1 MPQCSICN
9 SKEHNYWQC
18 SNYVKSDSCNFLTG
32 YRRVSP
38 FEVMNGD
45 VMEYGLGRDG
55 TFVTKN
61 SLDRKLLLLESVGEP
76 CLLFRRLWIRKD
88 KSNACPCYETPRRQ
102 GKARCPYHLC
112 VTPDTK
118 ILINSYN
125 SIPITDLKIGDL
137 VLTHKGN
144 FKKIKEVMSREVEE
158 EIYNIS
164 VRCNNFL
171 NFNLTYNHPV
181 YALNIKRYGKH
192 GRIKKTDFKAENI
205 KFIDAQNLKEDDFLC
220 IPLENSKIT
229 SDITFEQAR
238 LLGYYISE
246 GTVLFLKNKNK
257 DPRDISFG
265 FSRDESNYIEEVR
278 GLMNKVFKT
287 TQGSLYNS
295 PHSFS
300 TEIRFYSPDH
310 VSQFFLKHCGVNNKE
325 KSLTKVLSPEIMNMS
340 RENVLAFV
348 GAWIN
353 GDGSALKK
361 RSALKINTSKE
372 NLARQLFYLLL
383 KNKIYCSLTRVSN
396 NMGPKN
402 KNQKCFIY
410 EITINSKSV
419 EEFYSYTNK
428 VNQLDKITTK
438 EERRGSVK
446 FLENYALFPI
456 KQINKKQYK
465 GLVYNLSVEEDESY
479 TIEGYAVHNCYGTGV
494 VGGYRFIP
502 SNYRKDGTIL
512 LRIPPVLRDSQLNKT
527 QGGLTYNN
535 EIDGIWT
542 MPYPAIYQ
550 RDFVVRF
557 DDCGVENGRYE
568 VMQMTYATGF
578 PSNTIVSQHFKLK
591 ELDRT
596 DEIYKVPLE
605 QFTTPLLNG
614 EKYGPGRLY
623 IDLDADSDRDGFT
636 NEEEYITG
644 SDYKKSNDYPVSH
657 PTIPEV

>member
-1 MPQCSICN
+1 MPQCSICS
-9 SKEHNYWQC
+9 SKEHNYWEC
-18 SNYVKSDSCNFLTG
+18 KNYVKSDSCNFLTG

-55 TFVTKN
+55 TSVTQN

-125 SIPITDLKIGDL
+125 SIPITDLKIGDV

-144 FKKIKEVMSREVEE
+144 FKKIKEVMSREVDE
-158 EIYNIS
+158 EIYNVS

-171 NFNLTYNHPV
+171 NFNLTHNHPV
-181 YALNIKRYGKH
+181 YALDIKRYGKH
-192 GRIKKTDFKAENI
+192 GRIKKTDFKVENI
-205 KFIDAQNLKEDDFLC
+205 KFIDVQNLKEDNFLC
-220 IPLENSKIT
+220 VPLENSKNT
-229 SDITFEQAR
+229 SDLTSEQAR

-246 GTVLFLKNKNK
+246 GSVLFLRTNHIPADVSFAFSRIETEYINEVQELMVKNFNTSNGSIYNSKQSNSSEV
-257 DPRDISFG
+257 RF
-265 FSRDESNYIEEVR
+265 FSRDACAF
-278 GLMNKVFKT
+278 FK
-287 TQGSLYNS
+287 
-295 PHSFS
+295 
-300 TEIRFYSPDH
+300 
-310 VSQFFLKHCGVNNKE
+310 KHCGCNNKE
-325 KSLTKVLSPEIMNMS
+325 YKLTKILSPEIMNMS

-361 RSALKINTSKE
+361 NSALKINTSKE

-383 KNKIYCSLTRVSN
+383 KNKIHCNINKLTN

-402 KNQKCFIY
+402 KNQKGFIY
-410 EITINSKSV
+410 QIVINSKSV
-419 EEFYSYTNK
+419 EEFRPYTNK
-428 VNQLDKITTK
+428 VDQLNKITTK
-438 EERRGSVK
+438 NKQRSSVK
-446 FLENYALFPI
+446 FLSDYALFPI

-479 TIEGYAVHNCYGTGV
+479 TIEGYAVHNCYGTGAI
-494 VGGYRFIP
+494 GGYRFIP

-512 LRIPPVLRDSQLNKT
+512 LRFPPILRDSQLNKT
-527 QGGLTYNN
+527 QGGLAYNN
-535 EIDGIWT
+535 EIDQVWT

-550 RDFVVRF
+550 RDFIVRF

-578 PSNTIVSQHFKLK
+578 PSNTIVGQHFKLK
-591 ELDRT
+591 ELDKT
-596 DEIYKVPLE
+596 DEIYKVSLE
-605 QFTTPLLNG
+605 NFTTPLLSG
-614 EKYGPGRLY
+614 EKYGPGRLC
-623 IDLDADSDRDGFT
+623 IDLDIDSDKDGYT
-636 NEEEYITG
+636 NEQEYLDGTN
-644 SDYKKSNDYPVSH
+644 YKDSEDYPQ
-657 PTIPEV
+657 